1 MVEKNQIKRAFLLSS
16 QSNNNT
22 IDGSLDQNETK
33 LPNGLIL
40 KWGIIRSVY
49 FDESHYEYI
58 YFDKPFDNDC
68 MAAFFT
74 VCQPVFVEGL
84 RTVYLISKDRSK
96 IVCLPGYI
104 SQKLRCD
111 MYWFAIG
118 N

>member
-1 MVEKNQIKRAFLLSS
+1 
-16 QSNNNT
+16 
-22 IDGSLDQNETK
+22 
-33 LPNGLIL
+33 
-40 KWGIIRSVY
+40 
-49 FDESHYEYI
+49 
-58 YFDKPFDNDC
+58 

-74 VCQPVFVEGL
+74 VGQRGFVEGL

-111 MYWFAIG
+111 MYWFALG